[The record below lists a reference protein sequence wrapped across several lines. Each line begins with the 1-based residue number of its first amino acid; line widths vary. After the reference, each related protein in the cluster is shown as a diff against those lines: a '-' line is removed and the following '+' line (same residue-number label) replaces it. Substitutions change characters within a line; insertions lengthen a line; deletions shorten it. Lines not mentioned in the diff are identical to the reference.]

1 MMRALFSSI
10 SGLQN
15 YQTGMDV
22 IGNNIANVNTVGFK
36 ASSANFEDVL
46 SQTLQSASAGNG
58 TTGGTNPIQIG
69 TGMGVAS
76 VSTNFNVGTA
86 ENTGVTT
93 NLALQGNGFF
103 VLANGANDVYSRNGA
118 FSFDQSGNL
127 VDPSTGYKVQG
138 WLADSS
144 GNINTA
150 AAPVSIVIP
159 QSQSMPA
166 KASTSVTFNSGSN
179 LEASAAVGTAVPNS
193 STLYD
198 TQGGQHSITQTF
210 VKTGANTW
218 LMGVSSNTA
227 GDSLGGTKY
236 EQITFNAD
244 GSLTPSTGIQG
255 LSAATVPTATV
266 SFGTG
271 TNPFQLN
278 ATAGSTASTNVI
290 ALDSNGVPHS
300 YNLSFSNQSGG
311 TTWNYSLT
319 DPNNSSASALT
330 GTVTYTAGTSP
341 YYTFSPA
348 NVNPASFG
356 GTTGFN
362 LSVATGANADAANN
376 VTAVSPFTNSSVS
389 PLTISGTGY
398 APLSIT
404 LNGSGITQYNNTGT
418 KAATS
423 NLNSTTDGYAPG
435 SLSGEKIDNAGVIT
449 GTFTNGQTLKLGQ
462 VALASFDNEQG
473 LDTLGNSYFT
483 SSANSGNAQI
493 GAAGTGNRGTMESG
507 ALEMSN
513 VDLSTEFSNMIITQN
528 AFTANSKII
537 TTCDQMLQTLS
548 NLKQ

>member
-1 MMRALFSSI
+1 
-10 SGLQN
+10 
-15 YQTGMDV
+15 
-22 IGNNIANVNTVGFK
+22 
-36 ASSANFEDVL
+36 
-46 SQTLQSASAGNG
+46 
-58 TTGGTNPIQIG
+58 
-69 TGMGVAS
+69 
-76 VSTNFNVGTA
+76 
-86 ENTGVTT
+86 
-93 NLALQGNGFF
+93 
-103 VLANGANDVYSRNGA
+103 
-118 FSFDQSGNL
+118 
-127 VDPSTGYKVQG
+127 
-138 WLADSS
+138 
-144 GNINTA
+144 
-150 AAPVSIVIP
+150 
-159 QSQSMPA
+159 
-166 KASTSVTFNSGSN
+166 
-179 LEASAAVGTAVPNS
+179 
-193 STLYD
+193 
-198 TQGGQHSITQTF
+198 
-210 VKTGANTW
+210 
-218 LMGVSSNTA
+218 
-227 GDSLGGTKY
+227 
-236 EQITFNAD
+236 
-244 GSLTPSTGIQG
+244 
-255 LSAATVPTATV
+255 
-266 SFGTG
+266 
-271 TNPFQLN
+271 LN